1 MKNRIFITAL
11 LGAGALLA
19 SGADICVGSY
29 NIRVLTPNDRG
40 VHNWDARKEYV
51 ARTVTDNGMDVVGF
65 NEVKSERQQ
74 TELRNLL
81 PGYSFSGWDGHENS
95 DITNETAVDLIGW
108 RSEKFTLL
116 DEGYYFLCR
125 TPEKWESSW
134 DNSDVNNVRHTSW
147 VKLRENATGE
157 DFYFF
162 CCHLDHQGQLAR
174 MLQAHMNHA
183 LIKRIA
189 GTAPHILVGDQN
201 STTSRV
207 NYLNIFNANFDDA
220 FTVTNASERYGAD
233 PATAG
238 QWNDDPTAGRRIDY
252 IWSDG
257 FDVLSYDHCTDMY
270 DLGAM
275 PSDHIAIK
283 ATVRM
288 QMPVRT
294 DKRVYVSAGNS
305 GGDGTLDAPFGTIE
319 EAVGAALRGDTI
331 MVAAGDYEISKS
343 ITVTKSVKLFGGYD
357 ETFGEIAGQS
367 NVRATADVRCFSLKA
382 GTDVEMRHFGIYN
395 GRLTADTGDGA
406 GVMAHGARFIA
417 RYCEFADNSAA
428 RDGGAID
435 ATGQLILDHVRFL
448 RNSAGRYGGAF
459 CADNPSK
466 RYWFNMPV
474 TNCHFEENRA
484 TDGSAGYLPRFIH
497 SHISGNTFTGNEATA
512 GSTLYL
518 HAIGTGNNLGSK
530 LSVFN
535 NTFILNKAAG
545 ADGYSAFVADIE
557 PDGAV
562 GVVCNTIVSNEG
574 ATAAMGITSGKP
586 YIAGNIIACNRG
598 GDVRLAATSGI
609 AASHN
614 VYTTAGS
621 ISHSVS
627 AYDLVWNSEGEAAV
641 ALAGM
646 LDGDMEGD
654 RFVPVLSRG
663 DAGADPEAH
672 GEFCAAPTLHDY
684 VAVLPD
690 ELAELYAPAT
700 VEVIDNT
707 CGTYSLSCLPQ
718 NRLREATIHTDFNFD
733 CMEDAYLLTD
743 QRGEARPQD
752 GTATIGATEYA
763 ATDGVER
770 VGVGS
775 AEDDF
780 AGETEYY
787 SLQGMRLGAPAAGTV
802 VIIRRAG
809 GVVEKVVIR

>member
-1 MKNRIFITAL
+1 MTNRIFITAL

-125 TPEKWESSW
+125 TPEKWENSW
-134 DNSDVNNVRHTSW
+134 DNSDLNNVRHTSW

-288 QMPVRT
+288 QTPV
-294 DKRVYVSAGNS
+294 
-305 GGDGTLDAPFGTIE
+305 
-319 EAVGAALRGDTI
+319 
-331 MVAAGDYEISKS
+331 
-343 ITVTKSVKLFGGYD
+343 
-357 ETFGEIAGQS
+357 
-367 NVRATADVRCFSLKA
+367 
-382 GTDVEMRHFGIYN
+382 
-395 GRLTADTGDGA
+395 
-406 GVMAHGARFIA
+406 
-417 RYCEFADNSAA
+417 
-428 RDGGAID
+428 
-435 ATGQLILDHVRFL
+435 
-448 RNSAGRYGGAF
+448 
-459 CADNPSK
+459 
-466 RYWFNMPV
+466 
-474 TNCHFEENRA
+474 
-484 TDGSAGYLPRFIH
+484 
-497 SHISGNTFTGNEATA
+497 
-512 GSTLYL
+512 
-518 HAIGTGNNLGSK
+518 
-530 LSVFN
+530 
-535 NTFILNKAAG
+535 
-545 ADGYSAFVADIE
+545 
-557 PDGAV
+557 
-562 GVVCNTIVSNEG
+562 
-574 ATAAMGITSGKP
+574 
-586 YIAGNIIACNRG
+586 
-598 GDVRLAATSGI
+598 
-609 AASHN
+609 
-614 VYTTAGS
+614 
-621 ISHSVS
+621 
-627 AYDLVWNSEGEAAV
+627 
-641 ALAGM
+641 
-646 LDGDMEGD
+646 
-654 RFVPVLSRG
+654 
-663 DAGADPEAH
+663 
-672 GEFCAAPTLHDY
+672 
-684 VAVLPD
+684 
-690 ELAELYAPAT
+690 
-700 VEVIDNT
+700 
-707 CGTYSLSCLPQ
+707 
-718 NRLREATIHTDFNFD
+718 
-733 CMEDAYLLTD
+733 
-743 QRGEARPQD
+743 
-752 GTATIGATEYA
+752 
-763 ATDGVER
+763 
-770 VGVGS
+770 
-775 AEDDF
+775 
-780 AGETEYY
+780 
-787 SLQGMRLGAPAAGTV
+787 
-802 VIIRRAG
+802 
-809 GVVEKVVIR
+809 